1 MKQLTCHSLCYLVLY
16 CLLHALPVAADSPRL
31 YDVEI
36 VVFSHLGGNAD
47 GELLQSG
54 GNPARAAGAFPDGE
68 FTELAGELYTL
79 NNIRDGLAA
88 SPGYRVLFHRAW
100 RQLAYDRA
108 HAVDY
113 PVHTIADQNR
123 YSVDGTVTL
132 VRERFLHLDIDLSLL
147 AASGGN
153 PVQYSDAAG
162 NVSLYRLVEQRR
174 IRSSELHYFDHPR
187 FGVIA
192 RVTPVETVPEP
203 VADGMDEQ
211 APEEEFPDSAD
222 VPLPH
227 QAPVSPL
234 R

>member
-1 MKQLTCHSLCYLVLY
+1 MKPLYRTALLCLIL
-16 CLLHALPVAADSPRL
+16 CCALPAMADTPRL

-36 VVFSHLGGNAD
+36 VVFSHLDGSAD
-47 GELLQSG
+47 GELLQTG
-54 GNPARAAGAFPDGE
+54 GSPAVAQGAFPEGE
-68 FTELAGELYTL
+68 FTELSGEFYTL
-79 NNIRDGLAA
+79 NNIRGGLAA

-113 PVHTIADQNR
+113 PVHTIADQGR

-132 VRERFLHLDIDLSLL
+132 ICERYLHLDIDLSLL
-147 AASGGN
+147 SATAPGA
-153 PVQYSDAAG
+153 VKYSDAAG
-162 NVSLYRLVEQRR
+162 NQPLYRLAEKRR

-192 RVTPVETVPEP
+192 RVTPVSTVPGAELP
-203 VADGMDEQ
+203 DESAGDDAGPGGAEEAAVPDETGD
-211 APEEEFPDSAD
+211 APA
-222 VPLPH
+222 
-227 QAPVSPL
+227 